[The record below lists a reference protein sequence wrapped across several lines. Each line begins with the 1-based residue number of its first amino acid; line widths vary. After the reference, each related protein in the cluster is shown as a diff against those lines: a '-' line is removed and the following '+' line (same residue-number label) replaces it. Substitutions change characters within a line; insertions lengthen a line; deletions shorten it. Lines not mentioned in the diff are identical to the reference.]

1 MALLSIDQVRD
12 NLADPGLIAQNLDF
26 ARQAILFL
34 KLDSQALNRASF
46 LDDRILTPQS
56 NGRWVQ
62 FSELAPWLAG
72 AKAHRP
78 LHFIFHAGHVG
89 STLLSRLLDD
99 AGGVLGLREPLGL
112 RVLAD
117 AFDAL
122 GAQDALVSGAQLETL
137 LTWHLTLWSRGYSD
151 TQHVVLKA
159 TSAAARLHERLLN
172 AQPTARAVYLN
183 LEAEPY
189 LATLLAGENSPLDLR
204 GLAGERFRRFARLQ
218 PHPSPKPLHAMSLG
232 EVAAMTW
239 ATERLTQ
246 RAAEA
251 MFGARVL
258 SIDFDALLRAPADT
272 LRAVCGHLGID
283 APESYFR
290 GIPENPILT
299 RYSKAPEHAY
309 TPALRAQI
317 LAQSRTHNG
326 VEIGKGLA
334 WIASLSA
341 KTQSALSA

>member
-12 NLADPGLIAQNLDF
+12 NLADPSLLAQNLDF

-46 LDDRILTPQS
+46 LDDRILSPQS
-56 NGRWVQ
+56 SGRWVQ
-62 FSELAPWLAG
+62 FSELDPWLAN
-72 AKAHRP
+72 ARQHRP

-117 AFDAL
+117 AFDKH
-122 GAQDALVSGAQLETL
+122 GAHDTLVSGAQLEKL
-137 LTWHLTLWSRGYSD
+137 LTWHLVLWSRGYGH
-151 TQHVVLKA
+151 TQQVVLKA
-159 TSAAARLHERLLN
+159 TSAAARLHERLLK
-172 AQPTARAVYLN
+172 AQPSARAVYLN
-183 LEAEPY
+183 LDVEPY

-204 GLAGERFRRFARLQ
+204 GLASERFRRFVRLQ
-218 PHPSPKPLHAMSLG
+218 AHPSPTPLHAMSLG
-232 EVAAMTW
+232 EIAAMTW

-251 MFGARVL
+251 MFGDRVL
-258 SIDFDALLRAPADT
+258 SIDFDTLLRVPADT
-272 LRAVCGHLGID
+272 LRMVCRHFGID
-283 APESYFR
+283 APESYFQ

-317 LAQSRTHNG
+317 LAQSREKNRG
-326 VEIGKGLA
+326 EIGKGLA
-334 WIASLSA
+334 WIANLSA
-341 KTQSALSA
+341 KTQSQLSA